1 MSEWISVE
9 DRTPEDYGEYLVAWL
24 PNDCPFP
31 DTKTCFIGIC
41 EYELS
46 STYDQAKNRFKGEW
60 LTESIDTTGQY
71 GGIDI
76 YAWMELPEQYV
87 IGKVKRGGTKEPCDN
102 AVSRQAVLDKKE
114 LVELE
119 DGQSFYCISPEDV
132 EALPSVTPQLK
143 TGHWIRWYERKEND
157 GCIEHIPHC
166 KCSECGKKYDPH
178 SSQFIKYCSK
188 CGAKMVEPQER
199 SDKE

>member
-31 DTKTCFIGIC
+31 DTETCFIGIC

-46 STYDQAKNRFKGEW
+46 SAYDRAKNRFKGEW

-87 IGKVKRGGTKEPCDN
+87 IGKVKRGGTGMTHELKILPEYYEEVKAGNKNFELRKNDRDYMVHDTLRLR
-102 AVSRQAVLDKKE
+102 AWKDGQYLDKPPLERVISYILMDCKE
-114 LVELE
+114 YGLM
-119 DGQSFYCISPEDV
+119 DGYVILGF
-132 EALPSVTPQLK
+132 
-143 TGHWIRWYERKEND
+143 
-157 GCIEHIPHC
+157 
-166 KCSECGKKYDPH
+166 
-178 SSQFIKYCSK
+178 
-188 CGAKMVEPQER
+188 
-199 SDKE
+199 